1 MIENYIP
8 PAVVEVGKFADLTRG
23 VIGSRHE
30 AIGYFFG

>member
-1 MIENYIP
+1 MTTYEAP
-8 PAVVEVGKFADLTRG
+8 LVVEIGEFADITRG